1 MLNHQIAAFRQ
12 FNRMYT
18 RFIGTLDEG
27 MLHTEFNL
35 AEARVLYELA
45 HRGVPRASEIA
56 GALGMDPGYLS
67 RILAKLEKAQL
78 LKRTVS
84 AEDSRSTDLVLTRR
98 GRSAF
103 EKLNALSDDQARTI
117 LRDLPPG
124 HRARLIASM
133 QAIEGLLSKEEQA
146 PPPYVL
152 RPPRPGDMGW
162 IVYREGAVYAEEY
175 GWDET
180 FEALVARIVAD
191 FVTNFDSRRER
202 CWIAESGGESVGHI
216 FLVRHPERRD
226 TAKLRLLLV
235 EPSARGKGL
244 GHVLV
249 DECLRFARAT
259 GYRQVTLWT
268 QSILASAHRIYQ
280 KAGFRLVAEEPHH
293 SFGKDLIGQT
303 WELNLGQRPN
313 SVDAARS
320 LPDN

>member
-1 MLNHQIAAFRQ
+1 MLDQQIAGFRR

-27 MLHTEFNL
+27 LLHTEFSL

-45 HRGVPRASEIA
+45 NREEPRAREIA
-56 GALGMDPGYLS
+56 EALGLDPGYLS
-67 RILAKLEKAQL
+67 RILAKLENAQL

-84 AEDSRSTDLVLTRR
+84 SEDSRCANLALTRR

-103 EKLNALSDDQARTI
+103 EKLNALSNDQARAV
-117 LRDLPPG
+117 LQDLPPA
-124 HRARLIASM
+124 HRSRLIASM
-133 QAIEGLLSKEEQA
+133 QAIEGLLLKDGRASSSF
-146 PPPYVL
+146 VL

-162 IVYREGAVYAEEY
+162 IVHREGAVYAEEY

-191 FVTNFDSRRER
+191 FVANFDARRER
-202 CWIAESGGESVGHI
+202 CWIAETEGESVGHI
-216 FLVRHPERRD
+216 FLVKHPERSD

-235 EPSARGKGL
+235 ESSARGKGL

-249 DECLRFARAT
+249 DECLRFARAS
-259 GYRQVTLWT
+259 GYRKVTLWT
-268 QSILASAHRIYQ
+268 QSILAAAHRIYE
-280 KAGFRLVAEEPHH
+280 KAGFHLVAEEPHH
-293 SFGKDLIGQT
+293 SFGKDLVGQF
-303 WELNLGQRPN
+303 WELDLHTNPA
-313 SVDAARS
+313 SVDVAHS